1 MLQWYCNGTLIV
13 IIQWKPGVT
22 SIKVLGLTGA
32 HIRRSP
38 DWFHLQLI
46 FYFSY
51 FFQMCGPPNNQ
62 KPFPPCWLPPTFLEA
77 IKIEECF
84 VLLIFHLLKRHDMWR
99 NLPQQ
104 VHLNFRCFVSSG
116 EFRANVGM
124 GRDVHGS
131 RSDCC
136 PKFYVYPFLWAQ
148 LPIGSTLSSNPFC
161 IQRVRRTS
169 HGLYNR
175 NFFFFPRKGTSHG
188 LGKGDN
194 CSYQPH
200 GTHELS
206 KIPANWQTLP
216 ARIHMQRE
224 RKLTLALVW

>member
-1 MLQWYCNGTLIV
+1 MESTNWLRPHNLAIYIFLKSCVLQWYSNGTLIV
-13 IIQWKPGVT
+13 IVQWKLGVT

-51 FFQMCGPPNNQ
+51 FFQRCGPPNNQ

-84 VLLIFHLLKRHDMWR
+84 VLLIFHLLKRHDMWGS
-99 NLPQQ
+99 LPQQ
-104 VHLNFRCFVSSG
+104 VHLNFWCFVSSG

-148 LPIGSTLSSNPFC
+148 LPIGSTLSSYPFS
-161 IQRVRRTS
+161 IQS
-169 HGLYNR
+169 
-175 NFFFFPRKGTSHG
+175 KG
-188 LGKGDN
+188 
-194 CSYQPH
+194 
-200 GTHELS
+200 
-206 KIPANWQTLP
+206 
-216 ARIHMQRE
+216 
-224 RKLTLALVW
+224 